1 MGAALVGGILEGIL
15 GLCARYWRRFIP
27 PIVAATVVAS
37 IGFSLLGIGANSFGG
52 GFGNPDF
59 GDAKYIIVGTITL
72 ISCIGFNVL
81 AKSFYKQLSVL
92 FGLVVAELVDQKMQR
107 LAEQKQITDTGRLAV
122 WTALDLAG
130 ELYKLKQDYEKLL
143 AAAKER

>member
-1 MGAALVGGILEGIL
+1 MEKTAVSVKIYNENYVLRTEA
-15 GLCARYWRRFIP
+15 P
-27 PIVAATVVAS
+27 Q
-37 IGFSLLGIGANSFGG
+37 
-52 GFGNPDF
+52 
-59 GDAKYIIVGTITL
+59 GD
-72 ISCIGFNVL
+72 VL
-81 AKSFYKQLSVL
+81 T
-92 FGLVVAELVDQKMQR
+92 VAELVDQKMQR

>member
-1 MGAALVGGILEGIL
+1 MEKTAVSVKIYNENYVLRTET
-15 GLCARYWRRFIP
+15 P
-27 PIVAATVVAS
+27 Q
-37 IGFSLLGIGANSFGG
+37 
-52 GFGNPDF
+52 
-59 GDAKYIIVGTITL
+59 GD
-72 ISCIGFNVL
+72 VL
-81 AKSFYKQLSVL
+81 A
-92 FGLVVAELVDQKMQR
+92 VAELVDQKMQR

>member
-1 MGAALVGGILEGIL
+1 MEKTAVSVKIYNENYVLRTEA
-15 GLCARYWRRFIP
+15 P
-27 PIVAATVVAS
+27 Q
-37 IGFSLLGIGANSFGG
+37 
-52 GFGNPDF
+52 D
-59 GDAKYIIVGTITL
+59 D
-72 ISCIGFNVL
+72 VL
-81 AKSFYKQLSVL
+81 A
-92 FGLVVAELVDQKMQR
+92 VAELVDQKMQR